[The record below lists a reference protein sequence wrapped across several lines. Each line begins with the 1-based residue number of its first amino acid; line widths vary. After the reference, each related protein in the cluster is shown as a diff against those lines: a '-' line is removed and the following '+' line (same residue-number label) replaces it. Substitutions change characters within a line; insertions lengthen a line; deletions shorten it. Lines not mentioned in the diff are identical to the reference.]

1 MLSLS
6 PPLTHQKPQH
16 TAGEH
21 PWLRGASPGPAVLR
35 QGGQLRGWT
44 QAVRPPRRSGPRGGP
59 GSRQRPS
66 VQTHGLGRPSG
77 VAEDCRVTCGS
88 AACMFLYVRPR
99 RGFRSL
105 RTQMTPRRRRLAA
118 HRRRDAG
125 LALRGIV
132 ACCPPLCPGVAA
144 SRLSVLQVR
153 AHTHGYTHARAPPP
167 PPCRTTPGERPTKH
181 EHPHLRCT
189 RPPSPGGAQGEGGGR
204 MTRLPEGR
212 PTPHGA

>member
-35 QGGQLRGWT
+35 RGGQLRAWT

-153 AHTHGYTHARAPPP
+153 AHTHGYTHARARPPP
-167 PPCRTTPGERPTKH
+167 PRPRAGLHQVSDLPSTSTPTCAALAR
-181 EHPHLRCT
+181 HLPVEPRGKVA
-189 RPPSPGGAQGEGGGR
+189 GG
-204 MTRLPEGR
+204 
-212 PTPHGA
+212 